1 MKARTRR
8 RGELIWPT
16 LIVKKWLN
24 IKPNVDEFSQ
34 DESDNESYLEDDD
47 SSSVEQ
53 NPFSDNENDNE
64 SNQTLFRCQTSGTP
78 SKLLLRRLRRHKS
91 ETRRVQYI
99 DTKEI
104 KISVGTWNV
113 AGRLPPDDLEIDKW
127 LGIKEPADMYVL
139 GFQEVVPLNAG
150 NVFGAEDSS
159 PISKWEDLIR
169 TTLNRAPKD
178 KPTCKSYSA
187 PPSPP
192 CKAHDASNTL
202 ADEVMTVETEL
213 TNDGNI
219 KLPPQKLERES
230 SHALIHSCNKISLSR
245 VYSSY
250 GRMRLNGPEPSFD
263 ASSSNGK
270 LKRVYSSS
278 ACLGSSCSEQLLG
291 SEMEDLLSSDKLKRV
306 YSISGNLGLI
316 WPEPSLDLETLD
328 LLPTVDSMKTTKEDL
343 KEFTKTFAGPEVT
356 SVTPRTVRTKYVRIV
371 SKQMVGLFVTVWVR
385 QTLRSHIHNLKV
397 SPVGVGLMG
406 YMGNKGSI
414 SISMSI
420 YQTSLCFVC
429 CHLTSGERE
438 GDELR
443 RNSDVLEILRRT
455 HFPCIDGLEIP
466 ETILD
471 HDRVIWFGDFNYR
484 LNLTDRETRELVA
497 GEEWEEL
504 ISKDQL
510 RRELHKGRVF
520 DGWHEGSIDFGPT
533 YKYKFNSEKFFG
545 IESKP
550 GEKKRTPAWCDRVLW
565 FGKGMKQISYTRA
578 EIMLSDHRPVNS
590 VFLVEIEIF
599 SRRKLQK
606 ALTITDAEL
615 EAE

>member
-1 MKARTRR
+1 MRR

-34 DESDNESYLEDDD
+34 DESDNESYPEDDD

-53 NPFSDNENDNE
+53 DPLSDNER
-64 SNQTLFRCQTSGTP
+64 NQTIFHYQTSGTP
-78 SKLLLRRLRRHKS
+78 SKFLLRRLRRHKS
-91 ETRRVQYI
+91 ETLRVQYI

-127 LGIKEPADMYVL
+127 LDIKEPADMYVL

-159 PISKWEDLIR
+159 PISKWENLIR
-169 TTLNRAPKD
+169 MTLNRAPKD
-178 KPTCKSYSA
+178 KPTGKSYSA
-187 PPSPP
+187 PSSPP
-192 CKAHDASNTL
+192 GKAHDASNTL
-202 ADEVMTVETEL
+202 SHEAVDVETEL
-213 TNDGNI
+213 INDGDI
-219 KLPPQKLERES
+219 KLLSQKLQRES
-230 SHALIHSCNKISLSR
+230 SQAHSYNKTSLSR

-250 GRMRLNGPEPSFD
+250 GRMELNGPEASLNAPSSD
-263 ASSSNGK
+263 GK
-270 LKRVYSSS
+270 LKRIYSSS
-278 ACLGSSCSEQLLG
+278 ACLGSSWSEKLLG
-291 SEMEDLLSSDKLKRV
+291 SEREDFLSSSKLKRV
-306 YSISGNLGLI
+306 YSTSGNLGLI
-316 WPEPSLDLETLD
+316 WPETSLDLETLD

-343 KEFTKTFAGPEVT
+343 EEFTETFSGPEVT
-356 SVTPRTVRTKYVRIV
+356 SVMPRTIRTKYVRIV

-385 QTLRSHIHNLKV
+385 QTLRNHIHNLKV

-429 CHLTSGERE
+429 CHLTSGKKE

-455 HFPCIDGLEIP
+455 RFPCISGVELP

-471 HDRVIWFGDFNYR
+471 HDRVIWFGDLNYR

-510 RRELHKGRVF
+510 RRELYKGHVF
-520 DGWHEGSIDFGPT
+520 DGWREGSIDFGPT
-533 YKYKFNSEKFFG
+533 YKYKFSSDKFFG
-545 IESKP
+545 IDSKP

-565 FGKGMKQISYTRA
+565 LGKGMKQLSYTRA
-578 EIMLSDHRPVNS
+578 ELMLSDHRPVNS

-599 SRRKLQK
+599 SHRKLQK

>member
-1 MKARTRR
+1 MKIRTRR

-34 DESDNESYLEDDD
+34 DEPDNESYPEDDD

-53 NPFSDNENDNE
+53 DPLSDNENDNE
-64 SNQTLFRCQTSGTP
+64 RNQTIFRYQTSGTP
-78 SKLLLRRLRRHKS
+78 SKFLLRRLRRRMS
-91 ETRRVQYI
+91 ETLRVQYI

-159 PISKWEDLIR
+159 PISKWENLIR

-187 PPSPP
+187 PSSPP
-192 CKAHDASNTL
+192 AKAHDASNTL
-202 ADEVMTVETEL
+202 AHEAMAVETGL
-213 TNDGNI
+213 ISDGDI
-219 KLPPQKLERES
+219 KLLPQKLQRENS
-230 SHALIHSCNKISLSR
+230 QAHACNKTSLSR

-250 GRMRLNGPEPSFD
+250 GRMGLNGPEASLD
-263 ASSSNGK
+263 APSSNGK

-278 ACLGSSCSEQLLG
+278 ACLGSSWSEKLLG
-291 SEMEDLLSSDKLKRV
+291 SEREDLLSSSKLKRI

-316 WPEPSLDLETLD
+316 WPETSLDLETLD
-328 LLPTVDSMKTTKEDL
+328 LLPTLDSMKTIKEDL
-343 KEFTKTFAGPEVT
+343 KEFRETFPGPEVT
-356 SVTPRTVRTKYVRIV
+356 SATSRTIRTKYVRIV
-371 SKQMVGLFVTVWVR
+371 SKQMIGLFVTVWVR

-429 CHLTSGERE
+429 CHLTSGEKE
-438 GDELR
+438 GNELR

-455 HFPCIDGLEIP
+455 RFPCIAGVELP

-471 HDRVIWFGDFNYR
+471 HDRVIWFGDLNYR
-484 LNLTDRETRELVA
+484 LNLTDRETRELVD
-497 GEEWEEL
+497 GEEWKEL

-510 RRELHKGRVF
+510 RRELHKGHVF

-533 YKYKFNSEKFFG
+533 YKYKLSSDKFFG
-545 IESKP
+545 IDSKP

-565 FGKGMKQISYTRA
+565 FGKGMKQLSYTRA
-578 EIMLSDHRPVNS
+578 ELMLSDHRPVNS
-590 VFLVEIEIF
+590 VFLVDLEIF
-599 SRRKLQK
+599 SHRKLQK

>member
-34 DESDNESYLEDDD
+34 DESDNESYLDDDD

-53 NPFSDNENDNE
+53 DPVSDNENDNE
-64 SNQTLFRCQTSGTP
+64 RNETIVRCQTSGTP
-78 SKLLLRRLRRHKS
+78 SKLHLRRIRRHKS
-91 ETRRVQYI
+91 ETLRVQYI

-187 PPSPP
+187 PSSPP
-192 CKAHDASNTL
+192 SKAHDSSNTL
-202 ADEVMTVETEL
+202 ADEFLTVERGL
-213 TNDGNI
+213 INDGDI
-219 KLPPQKLERES
+219 KLLPKKLERES
-230 SHALIHSCNKISLSR
+230 SHTLINSHNKISLSR
-245 VYSSY
+245 MYSSY
-250 GRMRLNGPEPSFD
+250 GRMGLNGLEP
-263 ASSSNGK
+263 SSNGK

-278 ACLGSSCSEQLLG
+278 ACLGLSWEEQLQG
-291 SEMEDLLSSDKLKRV
+291 SEMEDWRSSNKLKRV
-306 YSISGNLGLI
+306 NSISGNLGLI

-328 LLPTVDSMKTTKEDL
+328 LLPTVGSMKTTKEDL
-343 KEFTKTFAGPEVT
+343 KEFTETFAGLEIT
-356 SVTPRTVRTKYVRIV
+356 SVTSRRVGTKYVRIV

-414 SISMSI
+414 SVSMSI

-429 CHLTSGERE
+429 SHLTSGERE

-455 HFPCIDGLEIP
+455 HFPCIAGLELP

-471 HDRVIWFGDFNYR
+471 HDRVIWFGDLNYR
-484 LNLTDRETRELVA
+484 LNLTDRETRELVG

-510 RRELHKGRVF
+510 KRELHEGHVF
-520 DGWHEGSIDFGPT
+520 DGWREGSIDFGPT
-533 YKYKFNSEKFFG
+533 YKYRFNSNKYFG
-545 IESKP
+545 VDSKP
-550 GEKKRTPAWCDRVLW
+550 GEKKRTPAWCDRILW
-565 FGKGMKQISYTRA
+565 LGKGMKQLSYTRA
-578 EIMLSDHRPVNS
+578 ELMLSDHRPVNS

-599 SRRKLQK
+599 SHKKLQK

-615 EAE
+615 VAE